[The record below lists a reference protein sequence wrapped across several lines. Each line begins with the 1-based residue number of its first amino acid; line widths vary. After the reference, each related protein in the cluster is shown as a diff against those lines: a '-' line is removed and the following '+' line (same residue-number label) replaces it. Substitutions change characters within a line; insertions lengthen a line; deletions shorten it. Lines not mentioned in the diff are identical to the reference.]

1 MIGICPHCKIDLK
14 QQPFGKRE
22 TNEMLIVMNYR
33 RILESK
39 SELKNISELGYC
51 EVCNAT
57 TEDINIQK
65 EIILAK

>member
-14 QQPFGKRE
+14 QEPFGNRE

-33 RILESK
+33 RKIESK
-39 SELKNISELGYC
+39 SYLKEISELGYC

-57 TEDINIQK
+57 LEDFNNQK
-65 EIILAK
+65 TMIMS